1 MESNAGPRTL
11 RTVLTALGV
20 LASVAVVAVASRGDI
35 AVGDAGGRKPSETL
49 IDVFF
54 TLYLVLIGIGVMF
67 FVYLL
72 ALQKRIKREAGI
84 TTTSPISW
92 FVLVVVLLVGLF
104 AARRMQG
111 LQRRPRAEERL
122 VPGDAPTPPPTTT
135 PAQDQSTYDPALSW
149 PAVAVVCLL
158 LLAAVGIW
166 WASVRRRRAYAPRDD
181 AALAE
186 SLADVL
192 DESLDDLR
200 AERDPRLAVIRAY
213 ARLERVL
220 AAHGI
225 PRRPSDA
232 PLEYL
237 NRVLLGLSVS
247 TESVQRLTQLFER
260 AKFSHHD
267 VGPEMKDEA
276 IAALQTMQ
284 DELRTA
290 EALARQERERAARA
304 AIEGAR
310 ARG

>member
-1 MESNAGPRTL
+1 MGERSQAPRL
-11 RTVLTALGV
+11 RG
-20 LASVAVVAVASRGDI
+20 
-35 AVGDAGGRKPSETL
+35 
-49 IDVFF
+49 
-54 TLYLVLIGIGVMF
+54 
-67 FVYLL
+67 
-72 ALQKRIKREAGI
+72 
-84 TTTSPISW
+84 
-92 FVLVVVLLVGLF
+92 
-104 AARRMQG
+104 
-111 LQRRPRAEERL
+111 
-122 VPGDAPTPPPTTT
+122 
-135 PAQDQSTYDPALSW
+135 
-149 PAVAVVCLL
+149 
-158 LLAAVGIW
+158 
-166 WASVRRRRAYAPRDD
+166 RRRCR
-181 AALAE
+181 LAE

-200 AERDPRLAVIRAY
+200 AERDPRRAVIRAY

-247 TESVQRLTQLFER
+247 TESVQRLTPLFER

-304 AIEGAR
+304 RDRGRAGSAVIRALKLAR
-310 ARG
+310 LPIAATIVMAVALLALPRPQELVLDVYVLVLGGFVLAVLVSAVRRANPVATSSPFERALRRTTRAASDCPTSNESSAS